1 MTVGK
6 GKEGLLPVEMTREVT
21 WDSVT
26 WTVVDRSETELLKHS
41 CEKQCGEDLKM
52 FSFKVD
58 VAGKHNYLVEVEKEG
73 VVLTCSNVLVTSGIW
88 TIKLLNFNQVE
99 NRDLVEVITD
109 LEY

>member
-1 MTVGK
+1 
-6 GKEGLLPVEMTREVT
+6 MTREVT

-58 VAGKHNYLVEVEKEG
+58 VVGKHEYLVEIKNEG
-73 VVLTCSNVLVTSGIW
+73 EDLTCNNVLVTSGILM
-88 TIKLLNFNQVE
+88 IRLLNFNQVE

-109 LEY
+109 LE

>member
-41 CEKQCGEDLKM
+41 CVKQCREDLKT

-58 VAGKHNYLVEVEKEG
+58 VSGRHLKYLVEMEKEG
-73 VVLTCSNVLVTSGIW
+73 EILTCENTLFSLGIS
-88 TIKLLNFNQVE
+88 TCAH
-99 NRDLVEVITD
+99 
-109 LEY
+109 

>member
-26 WTVVDRSETELLKHS
+26 WTVVDRSQTELLKHS
-41 CEKQCGEDLKM
+41 CEKQCGEDLKT

-58 VAGKHNYLVEVEKEG
+58 AVGLHKYLVEMEKEG
-73 VVLTCSNVLVTSGIW
+73 EILRCSSTLTILGI
-88 TIKLLNFNQVE
+88 LL
-99 NRDLVEVITD
+99 L
-109 LEY
+109 